1 MSFLLH
7 LDDPSQF
14 TVYLD
19 GASRGHIRRQ
29 DTGWVLC
36 PLTEPK
42 ASIDVT
48 DLMFAHDELEAMI
61 RRRSHKGS

>member
-7 LDDPSQF
+7 LDHPSQF

-19 GASRGHIRRQ
+19 GAAHGHVRRE
-29 DTGWVLC
+29 GACWVLY

-42 ASIDVT
+42 ASMDVT
-48 DLMFAHDELEAMI
+48 DLLLMNDELESLV
-61 RRRSHKGS
+61 RGRKVRS